1 MSAAA
6 AAITVTMADCNVNEP
21 EESYN
26 VKEYYEKQ
34 LEQKEKEII
43 HLKKQLENLKKLI
56 NFYKTK
62 ATNSGYT
69 SDAPV
74 NNQSLKL
81 DQAVQAVITDTI
93 KLD

>member
-1 MSAAA
+1 MSATA

-43 HLKKQLENLKKLI
+43 HLKKQLEN
-56 NFYKTK
+56 
-62 ATNSGYT
+62 
-69 SDAPV
+69 
-74 NNQSLKL
+74 
-81 DQAVQAVITDTI
+81 
-93 KLD
+93 